1 MTLSLLVLG
10 PFELLWHEQP
20 LQFATNPARALLAY
34 LAVEPER
41 AHARELLAALLW
53 PDQPQA
59 TAYTNLRQT
68 LARVR
73 KAFPA
78 EAALAAC
85 LTITP
90 YTVQFNRA
98 ALSSDLVRFDALLAA
113 CAAHAHPDRST
124 CQACLDRLQQAAL
137 LYRGEFL
144 QGFFLP
150 HSQPFE
156 EWLLLKREMLHRQ
169 ALDLFSTLTHAFEA
183 AGDYGQ
189 MCHYA
194 ARQLALEPWRS
205 TTHAAVYCS
214 RNWALNQRS
223 KRGSYTS
230 VFRLVSF
237 HRCGWLLLLLRRI
250 CRRN

>member
-10 PFELLWHEQP
+10 PFELLWHDQP
-20 LQFATNPARALLAY
+20 LRFATTPARALLAY

-41 AHARELLAALLW
+41 VHSRELLAALLW

-78 EAALAAC
+78 DLAVADC

-90 YTVQFNRA
+90 QTVQFNRA
-98 ALSSDLVRFDALLAA
+98 TVTSDLVRFKVLLAE
-113 CAAHAHPDRST
+113 CATHGHPNRST
-124 CQACLDRLQQAAL
+124 CQSCLDRLQQAAL

-144 QGFFLP
+144 HGFFLP

-169 ALDLFSTLTHAFEA
+169 ALDLLHTLTRAFEA
-183 AGDYGQ
+183 AGDYPQ

-194 ARQLALEPWRS
+194 TSQLALEPWREDGHRQLMRAFAY
-205 TTHAAVYCS
+205 TGQRTAALAQYEAC
-214 RNWALNQRS
+214 
-223 KRGSYTS
+223 
-230 VFRLVSF
+230 
-237 HRCGWLLLLLRRI
+237 
-250 CRRN
+250 CRVLHQELGIE